1 MIHGRDVC
9 FPQVSVFIMPKR
21 SCLGNCWLQLSVAV
35 TKTYFFSHFFSKHI
49 SVRTITL
56 CSFERAGLCD
66 DDAVA
71 SGFSKSFAKVW
82 HGVAIRPRRQPRR
95 QPCKHKRVVAP
106 WHDVEV
112 RLYPGWCG
120 RHCCE
125 QQGPELQLHTAFWSR
140 TAFKIF
146 VWYSLILWCCRLSSA
161 LPCFRVW
168 SGEGPLYLMCFWMPS
183 VCSKSKWVL

>member
-1 MIHGRDVC
+1 MAEMFA
-9 FPQVSVFIMPKR
+9 FPRFPFS
-21 SCLGNCWLQLSVAV
+21 SCPRGAVLAIADFNSLLLLQKHIS
-35 TKTYFFSHFFSKHI
+35 SHIFFSKHI

-125 QQGPELQLHTAFWSR
+125 QQGPELQLHTAF
-140 TAFKIF
+140 
-146 VWYSLILWCCRLSSA
+146 
-161 LPCFRVW
+161 
-168 SGEGPLYLMCFWMPS
+168 
-183 VCSKSKWVL
+183 